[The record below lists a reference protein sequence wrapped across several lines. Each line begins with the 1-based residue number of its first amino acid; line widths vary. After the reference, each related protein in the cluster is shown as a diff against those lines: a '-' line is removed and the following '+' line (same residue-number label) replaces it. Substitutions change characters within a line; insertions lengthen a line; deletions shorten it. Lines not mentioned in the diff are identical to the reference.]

1 MRTLWT
7 SRTLVLVLALLAAL
21 FAVGARDAG
30 PARAEGGACPN
41 AATNVADLPLPDF
54 ESSVTCLI
62 NEQRAQN
69 GLAALRPNGLLH
81 DAAWIYATS
90 MLSGDFYN
98 HYGCLNG
105 RNDCSTPIGRLRL
118 LGYIRPGWAWV
129 VGETLRG
136 AHPDTSTP
144 GAVVDAWM
152 ESPEHRVEL
161 LKPRFRDV
169 GVAAILGVTD
179 AFPATDGVTVDAEF
193 GFHQRRK

>member
-1 MRTLWT
+1 MLAGRK
-7 SRTLVLVLALLAAL
+7 LALLGAAAAIVAIVAL
-21 FAVGARDAG
+21 AMPPSGAHADVG
-30 PARAEGGACPN
+30 PCPN
-41 AATNVADLPLPDF
+41 ADVNVSALPIPDF
-54 ESSVTCLI
+54 DAAVLCEI
-62 NEQRAQN
+62 NQQRTQN
-69 GLAALRPNGLLH
+69 GFATLRPNGLLH

-90 MLSGDFYN
+90 MLSGDFYD

-105 RNDCSTPIGRLRL
+105 RNNCSNPIGRLRF

-144 GAVVDAWM
+144 NAVVDAWM
-152 ESPEHRVEL
+152 ESPLHREEL

-169 GVAAILGVTD
+169 GVASVNGVTD
-179 AFPATDGVTVDAEF
+179 NFPSTDGVTVAAEF